1 METSCKPCEK
11 SDVWSIGVLM
21 YFLLTG
27 KLLFD
32 GRNEEEI
39 KIAIKSG
46 KIDLY

>member
-1 METSCKPCEK
+1 MPCEK

-32 GRNEEEI
+32 GKSEEEI
-39 KIAIKSG
+39 INAIKLG
-46 KIDLY
+46 KVDF